1 MKKGAVVA
9 EKRKLGWKKRE
20 KGPNKTTATKAWTS
34 YNLRSSYGTQMT
46 QLNQDPES
54 LDLLRKDVDR
64 LGQQLGGGAG
74 LLLPLPPADVLLLL
88 LVPHPTLLLLITDH

>member
-1 MKKGAVVA
+1 
-9 EKRKLGWKKRE
+9 
-20 KGPNKTTATKAWTS
+20 
-34 YNLRSSYGTQMT
+34 MT

-74 LLLPLPPADVLLLL
+74 APLLLPPTAVLLLL